1 MSDTIIVSLI
11 SLVGTF
17 GGVLTANS
25 LSNYRIKKLEEK
37 VDKHNSMIERMYRAE
52 GNITELQHDVRD
64 LKKDIEK

>member
-17 GGVLTANS
+17 GGILTANS

-37 VDKHNSMIERMYRAE
+37 VDKHNSMIERMYKAE
-52 GNITELQHDVRD
+52 GAILEIQHDIRD
-64 LKKDIEK
+64 LKKDIDK